1 MEGMKLRQ
9 INLEKTGERI
19 QQLRIERGLTVRQV
33 ADTIGFVPQSYYKWV
48 WGMTLPTV
56 DNLVMLADLF
66 GCKIDDIIVA
76 E

>member
-19 QQLRIERGLTVRQV
+19 QQLRKERGLAVRQIT
-33 ADTIGFVPQSYYKWV
+33 DTLGLIPQTYYKWTYGKSV
-48 WGMTLPTV
+48 PSI
-56 DNLVMLADLF
+56 DNLVMLADVF
-66 GCKIDDIIVA
+66 GVKVDDIIVA